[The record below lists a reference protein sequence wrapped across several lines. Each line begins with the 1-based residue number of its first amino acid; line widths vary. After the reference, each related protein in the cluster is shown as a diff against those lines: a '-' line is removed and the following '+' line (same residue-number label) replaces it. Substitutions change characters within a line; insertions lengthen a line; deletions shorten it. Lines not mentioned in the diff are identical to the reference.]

1 MGKTSIRKGIGKV
14 LRKKYLTRFTVALG
28 RTKYLK

>member
-1 MGKTSIRKGIGKV
+1 MGKTSIRKRREKV
-14 LRKKYLTRFTVALG
+14 LKERYLTRFTVALG